1 MIYAYFILIF
11 LLGIYN
17 NKNISN
23 NDYLYLS
30 RKLTLPSFVATI
42 VTTWYGGILE
52 IGRFSYLNGIVTW
65 VIFGLF
71 YYISAI
77 IFAIFIAPKLSTN
90 NIQSIPKYFGIKY
103 GNTSRR
109 ITSIVLIFLSSPA
122 PYLMILSTLL
132 IHILDISTNQA
143 LIFGILFSITYIYSG
158 GLKSI
163 IKTDIIQFIF
173 MYSGFFVIL
182 IYLIINFGGFEFLIT
197 NLPDEHLN
205 LSGKFPL
212 GYILSWSLISMITF
226 IDPSIF
232 HRTYSSKDIKTI
244 QNGFF
249 ISIIFWFIFDILTI
263 SLGLYAAA
271 IIPIDTLNNLNPYIY
286 LAENYLPVIIKN
298 IFYIGLLSVVM
309 STIDSYFFI
318 SSILITNDLIDTKN
332 RFSNKVALLIIGLL
346 SYIISMNFIQVI
358 DIWYIFGSIAASSI
372 LIPFLIIIFKP
383 NKIIKYPII
392 TLTTPIFVSLIW
404 IYLDYPYGIDL
415 MYPGVLTSGLLS
427 INNYEK

>member
-1 MIYAYFILIF
+1 
-11 LLGIYN
+11 
-17 NKNISN
+17 
-23 NDYLYLS
+23 
-30 RKLTLPSFVATI
+30 
-42 VTTWYGGILE
+42 
-52 IGRFSYLNGIVTW
+52 
-65 VIFGLF
+65 
-71 YYISAI
+71 
-77 IFAIFIAPKLSTN
+77 
-90 NIQSIPKYFGIKY
+90 
-103 GNTSRR
+103 
-109 ITSIVLIFLSSPA
+109 
-122 PYLMILSTLL
+122 
-132 IHILDISTNQA
+132 
-143 LIFGILFSITYIYSG
+143 
-158 GLKSI
+158 
-163 IKTDIIQFIF
+163 
-173 MYSGFFVIL
+173 
-182 IYLIINFGGFEFLIT
+182 
-197 NLPDEHLN
+197 
-205 LSGKFPL
+205 
-212 GYILSWSLISMITF
+212 MITF

-346 SYIISMNFIQVI
+346 SYIISINFIQVI

-383 NKIIKYPII
+383 NKIIKYPTI
-392 TLTTPIFVSLIW
+392 TLITPIFVSLIW
-404 IYLDYPYGIDL
+404 IYLDYPYGINL